1 MYILRL
7 NPPADSMR
15 RPAPVIVSR
24 GVRAVLRELARGK
37 KGAPRHYLLWFACS
51 SPRPDFMAMTHAVA
65 THPATPRYSIGE
77 GMDVW
82 AMVLI
87 DVAMRGRANVLRL
100 LHREFG
106 IPRDALTLVLRC
118 AARQGCASVIRE
130 FWHEEACWSSV
141 LWWALGRTTFSGGDI
156 FPDPVLRHYSLVASL
171 IGAAVRSDEIV
182 GMLLRRFS
190 PSCCPLCDADPQDV
204 WKQIVLILSAPS
216 VWLLPRL
223 VSPPGVNAMN
233 DAVVRAHPRLRE
245 VAVLLRAMTSSD
257 ARSPRAGTILSAL
270 LLTRHDA
277 GALWRADSISR
288 DEKVLRHRWVVAGRA
303 WVCTLHFA
311 IRCGSMLP
319 DEIWEEIAN
328 ILYRRWRGHCP
339 AI

>member
-1 MYILRL
+1 
-7 NPPADSMR
+7 MR
-15 RPAPVIVSR
+15 SPAPVVVSR

-37 KGAPRHYLLWFACS
+37 KGAPRHYLLWFACC
-51 SPRPDFMAMTHAVA
+51 SPRPDYMAMTHAVA

-77 GMDVW
+77 WIGVLADA
-82 AMVLI
+82 AML
-87 DVAMRGRANVLRL
+87 GRANVLRL

-106 IPRDALTLVLRC
+106 IPRDALTVVLRC
-118 AARQGCASVIRE
+118 AARHGRANVMRE
-130 FWHEEACWSSV
+130 FWHEKACWNSV

-156 FPDPVLRHYSLVASL
+156 LPEPFAYYSYVAART
-171 IGAAVRSDEIV
+171 GAAVRSDEAV
-182 GMLLRRFS
+182 KMLLRRFS
-190 PSCCPLCDADPQDV
+190 PSCCPLCGADPQDV
-204 WKQIVLILSAPS
+204 WKQIVLLLGAPS

-223 VSPPGVNAMN
+223 VTPPGINAMN

-245 VAVLLRAMTSSD
+245 VAVRLRAMTSSD

-277 GALWRADSISR
+277 GALWQTDSISR
-288 DEKVLRHRWVVAGRA
+288 DEKVLQHRWVVAGRA

-311 IRCGSMLP
+311 VHHAGRALP
-319 DEIWEEIAN
+319 DEIWEEIASA
-328 ILYRRWRGHCP
+328 LYWRWRGP